1 MGEQRGLAPLLTV
14 DLAPVTVELN
24 LRESGARF
32 PCKWSSVLEIYSE
45 HMNKLLKDLY
55 DCFCTPPEL
64 AATKREIE
72 ECHRALIEALGKPER
87 RLVLKIIDAKDHIS
101 EDTSLDSFI
110 SGFRL
115 AWRLSAELNHYDD
128 ERPVRCQAAEKPGA
142 RFTLKKEDDE
152 Q

>member
-1 MGEQRGLAPLLTV
+1 
-14 DLAPVTVELN
+14 
-24 LRESGARF
+24 
-32 PCKWSSVLEIYSE
+32 
-45 HMNKLLKDLY
+45 MNKLLKDLY
-55 DCFCTPPEL
+55 DCFYTPPEL
-64 AATKREIE
+64 TATKREI
-72 ECHRALIEALGKPER
+72 IEALSKPER

-128 ERPVRCQAAEKPGA
+128 ERPARCQAAEKPGA

>member
-1 MGEQRGLAPLLTV
+1 
-14 DLAPVTVELN
+14 
-24 LRESGARF
+24 
-32 PCKWSSVLEIYSE
+32 
-45 HMNKLLKDLY
+45 MNKLLNDLY
-55 DCFCTPPEL
+55 DCFYTPPEL

-128 ERPVRCQAAEKPGA
+128 ERPACCQAAEKPGA
-142 RFTLKKEDDE
+142 RFTLKQEDDE

>member
-1 MGEQRGLAPLLTV
+1 MFQLCACHSDIPQYNSSETFRNVPLLLSHVCLCAVRLTV
-14 DLAPVTVELN
+14 T
-24 LRESGARF
+24 
-32 PCKWSSVLEIYSE
+32 
-45 HMNKLLKDLY
+45 NKLLKDLY
-55 DCFCTPPEL
+55 DCFYTPPEL

-115 AWRLSAELNHYDD
+115 AWRLSAELNHYND
-128 ERPVRCQAAEKPGA
+128 ERPARCQAAEKPGA

>member
-1 MGEQRGLAPLLTV
+1 MKYE
-14 DLAPVTVELN
+14 
-24 LRESGARF
+24 
-32 PCKWSSVLEIYSE
+32 
-45 HMNKLLKDLY
+45 LLKAMY
-55 DCFCTPPEL
+55 DCFYIPPEL
-64 AATKREIE
+64 PAASQEVE
-72 ECHRALIEALGKPER
+72 VCHQTLIDRLDKPER
-87 RLVLKIIDAKDHIS
+87 KLVLQIIDAKDHIS